1 MRRRTAFF
9 TTLSLGLLLAGSP
22 LRAQTP
28 EQVAQTADFV
38 EALQNDDGGFSPKK
52 GEKSTLGAT
61 SSAIRILKNV
71 GGSVPDIEGSRAF
84 VKKCFDA
91 ESGGFVQTPGGKP
104 DVGTTASGLMAVAEL
119 GIGTP
124 ETVDKAVAY
133 LAQNAKTFEE
143 VRIAVA
149 GLEAVAVKSPRLEAW
164 LEIVTKGRNSDGTWG
179 QGASRAFDTGGRA
192 AAILRMGQELEDRDA
207 ILKAM
212 KEGQQADGGWAK
224 EEGGSD
230 LSSTYRVMRAF
241 FMMKEKP
248 DLPRL
253 RGLIASCRNADGSY
267 GVAPGKPGDLGGTY
281 FATTVNRW
289 ARLLAGEPAVV
300 ETAGFKPLFNGRDL
314 EGWDG
319 DKSLW
324 KVEDGMLV
332 GDSPGIK
339 QNEFL
344 VAPGTYGDFYLKF
357 SFRLVGGEGNSGV
370 QFRSVRVPDS
380 REMSG
385 YQADIGENYWGCL
398 YDESRR
404 NRVLVQ
410 ASEQAR
416 EAVRPDGWNHYVLR
430 VTGNRINLSLNGVPS
445 VEYVEEDEGIAR
457 DGRIAVQIHAG
468 GPMRIEFK
476 DMYIQPLPTP
486 VADDESTPGFHLKTV
501 KVGEESRKYSVFLPE
516 GYDGTKTFPVILFLH
531 GSGERGDD
539 GIRPAQAG
547 IGPIIAGQPSSFPFI
562 VVFPQ
567 ARRTW
572 AADSDDA
579 RGALAALDDVLSTFK
594 ADRDRVLLT
603 GLSMG
608 GFGTWQ
614 LASTQPKRW
623 AAIVPVCGFSETSAV
638 SPIAEAK
645 LPIWSFIGDADSGRL
660 LTSTRTMIS
669 ALREADA
676 SPRETEYRGVGHNS
690 WDRAYSEPE
699 LIRWMI
705 EKVGQPSE

>member
-1 MRRRTAFF
+1 MRRPIAFF
-9 TTLSLGLLLAGSP
+9 ASLSLCLTLVGPS

-38 EALQNDDGGFSPKK
+38 ESLQNDDGGFAPQK
-52 GEKSTLGAT
+52 GQGSTLGAT

-71 GGSVPDIEGSRAF
+71 AGSVPDIAGCRAF
-84 VKKCFDA
+84 VKKCYDA

-119 GIGTP
+119 GNATP
-124 ETVDKAVAY
+124 EMVERAVAY
-133 LAQNAKTFEE
+133 LGENARTFEE

-149 GLEAVAVKSPRLEAW
+149 GLEAVKAKSPRPEDW
-164 LEIVTKGRNSDGTWG
+164 FEVITKDRNPDGTWG

-192 AAILRMGQELEDRDA
+192 AAILRMGRDLENRDA
-207 ILKAM
+207 ILKSM
-212 KEGQQADGGWAK
+212 KDGQQADGGWGSK
-224 EEGGSD
+224 EGASD

-241 FMMKEKP
+241 FMMKESP
-248 DLPRL
+248 DLTRL
-253 RGLIASCRNADGSY
+253 RGLLASCRNADGSY
-267 GVAPGKPGDLGGTY
+267 GTAPGKPGDLGGTY

-300 ETAGFKPLFNGRDL
+300 ETAGFKPLFNGGDL

-324 KVEDGMLV
+324 KVDEGMLV
-332 GDSPGIK
+332 GDSPGI
-339 QNEFL
+339 QRNEFL

-357 SFRLVGGEGNSGV
+357 SFRLVGGKGNSGV

-410 ASEQAR
+410 AAEKAR
-416 EAVRPDGWNHYVLR
+416 EAVNEDGWNHYVLR
-430 VTGNRINLSLNGVPS
+430 ANGDRIQLVLNGVTS
-445 VEYVEEDEGIAR
+445 VEYVEKDEGIAR

-468 GPMRIEFK
+468 GPMRVEFK
-476 DMYIQPLPTP
+476 DMYIQALPTP
-486 VADDESTPGFHLKTV
+486 VADGKATPGFHLKTV
-501 KVGEESRKYSVFLPE
+501 KVGDEERKYAVFLPE
-516 GYDGTKTFPVILFLH
+516 GYDGSKTYPVILFLH
-531 GSGERGDD
+531 GAGERGED
-539 GIRPAQAG
+539 GIRQTQAG
-547 IGPIIAGQPSSFPFI
+547 IGPIIAGRPSSFPFV

-572 AADSDDA
+572 SADSDDA
-579 RGALAALDDVLSTFK
+579 RGALAALDDVLATYK

-623 AAIVPVCGFSETSAV
+623 AAIVPVCGFSEASAV
-638 SPIAEAK
+638 APIAGAK
-645 LPIWSFIGDADSGRL
+645 LPIWSFIGDADSDRL
-660 LTSTRTMIS
+660 LTSTRSMV
-669 ALREADA
+669 AAFRDA
-676 SPRETEYRGVGHNS
+676 GTGPRETEYRGVGHNS
-690 WDRAYSEPE
+690 WDRAYSDPG

-705 EKVGQPSE
+705 EKVGGKTQ